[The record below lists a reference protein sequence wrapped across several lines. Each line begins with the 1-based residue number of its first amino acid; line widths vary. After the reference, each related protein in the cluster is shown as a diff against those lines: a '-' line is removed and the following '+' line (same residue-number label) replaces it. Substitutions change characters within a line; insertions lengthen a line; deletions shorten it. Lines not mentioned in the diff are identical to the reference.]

1 MDDKLNE
8 LNNIL
13 NEKKE
18 KYKDICLLWKNYI
31 KIKKIHFEN
40 ELNIA
45 IEQLKNVDEIID
57 EDIPLETLYL
67 LTISSQFV
75 NNN

>member
-8 LNNIL
+8 LNSII

-45 IEQLKNVDEIID
+45 IEQLKNIDEIID
-57 EDIPLETLYL
+57 EDIPLETLII
-67 LTISSQFV
+67 LTSLREFGL
-75 NNN
+75 